1 MCLFRKTRMHRR
13 HLTMALSAT
22 VLGWTGWAVSGT
34 DSADENPPP
43 GYTVPEAVL
52 QASVARR
59 FPLRYPVPGLL
70 NLDVQ
75 VPRLRLLPE
84 QNRLAADMEV
94 LAAGP
99 ALNRSHR
106 GNFDLD
112 FALRYEPRDRT
123 IRAHQLRLN
132 RLRFPTLQPA
142 VVDMLNTYAP
152 LIGQQFLQEVVLHQ
166 LSSKD
171 LAMADALNMQPGSIS
186 VTAQGLRIGLVL
198 KPL

>member
-1 MCLFRKTRMHRR
+1 MDRR
-13 HLTMALSAT
+13 RFAFALSAS
-22 VLGWTGWAVSGT
+22 VLGQPGWAASDE
-34 DSADENPPP
+34 DSESDSPPP

-52 QASVARR
+52 QQSVARR

-84 QNRLAADMEV
+84 HNRLAAEMEV

-132 RLRFPTLQPA
+132 RLRFPTLQPG

-152 LIGQQFLQEVVLHQ
+152 MIGQQFLQEVVLHQ
-166 LSSKD
+166 LSPKD
-171 LAMADALNMQPGSIS
+171 LAMADALNMQPGGIT

>member
-1 MCLFRKTRMHRR
+1 MDRR
-13 HLTMALSAT
+13 RWALVLSAL
-22 VLGWTGWAVSGT
+22 VLGRPGWATSDT
-34 DSADENPPP
+34 DNADENQPP
-43 GYTVPEAVL
+43 GYNVPEAVL
-52 QASVARR
+52 QQSMARR

-132 RLRFPTLQPA
+132 RLRFPTLQPG

-166 LSSKD
+166 LSPKD
-171 LAMADALNMQPGSIS
+171 LAMADALNMQPGSIT
-186 VTAQGLRIGLVL
+186 VTTQGLRIGLVL